1 MKQDVDD
8 KTIDMFG
15 AEGNTIKKRMTLSI
29 SADAGEKLR
38 ALQGVF
44 ERGIGFEPSLAQ
56 IVEHLINE
64 YSNTKGDKMTPG
76 HSVESN

>member
-15 AEGNTIKKRMTLSI
+15 AEGSTTKKRMTLSI

-56 IVEHLINE
+56 LVEYLISE
-64 YSNTKGDKMTPG
+64 YSANNGDKVTTG
-76 HSVESN
+76 HSVDGQ